1 MTPENPLMA
10 MFGGQRNPEYEEQ
23 EQNRLKDFINGSIAE
38 GGQIRQRQDI
48 KEEDD
53 ALGMAFKGFMTQASQ
68 RGEMPDAATFDERW
82 RKNNSPAREFLANF
96 FTGFSD
102 SMAGRQF
109 RAVKEK
115 AFVQERA
122 VVEEKQREQQIKQQY
137 AQQMAGVLQREI
149 EGRRDTQMKQEFA
162 ALKDQQTRETSA
174 MKTQLD
180 WLKFAQTHKLNQDKF
195 NALNSQFEWK
205 KQQEEM
211 ETSDPYLKQGLMKA
225 RAEFE
230 KAGKDP
236 DDPRYKDA
244 LLSAAVDYSHGEFA
258 FREKTKA
265 DNRPAKAPG
274 TPPDIKAAKDLMPNK
289 VTVTNGWGEQEY
301 GYQSPIQAIKTGN
314 PWLNKPD
321 WWQEQGVRDFSVGEQ
336 TQMMKTQQAVDTVRM
351 SLHTLAKN
359 PNATGLKQLLPMSV
373 QGYLRDIKPSERS
386 LVQLFNMGISKYFL
400 GESGVAISGHE
411 EQRLG
416 KGLAPFWDK
425 PENFFVGAMTFAS
438 AQEAMLARSRAGIDP
453 NELDMADV
461 VDDYLTWAQKEL
473 KEGRKPVIPSGQKM
487 MEMAAGKK
495 KMELVYD
502 NKGRIRGIKR

>member
-1 MTPENPLMA
+1 MLNLLDFM
-10 MFGGQRNPEYEEQ
+10 GGQRNPEYEEQ
-23 EQNRLKDFINGSIAE
+23 ETNRLTDFLNGSVAE
-38 GGQIRQRQDI
+38 GGQIRQRQDV

-68 RGEMPDAATFDERW
+68 RGEMPDANTFDERW

-96 FTGFSD
+96 FTGFAD

-109 RAVKEK
+109 RSVKEK
-115 AFVQERA
+115 AFVQERT
-122 VVEEKQREQQIKQQY
+122 VVEEKQREQQVKQQY

-149 EGRRDTQMKQEFA
+149 EGRRDVAMKQEFA
-162 ALKDQQTRETSA
+162 ALQDMQSRETNA
-174 MKTQLD
+174 MKMEMER
-180 WLKFAQTHKLNQDKF
+180 LKFMQKYKVDERTQSRLDAQW
-195 NALNSQFEWK
+195 EY
-205 KQQEEM
+205 KQKRDRM
-211 ETSDPYLKQGLMKA
+211 ATADPYLKQGLMKA
-225 RAEFE
+225 EAEF
-230 KAGKDP
+230 KAAGKDP
-236 DDPRYKDA
+236 DDPRYEDA

-258 FREKTKA
+258 YREGVKA

-274 TPPDIKAAKDLMPNK
+274 TPPDIKAVKDLMPTK
-289 VTVTNGWGEQEY
+289 VTITNGWGEQEF

-321 WWQEQGVRDFSVGEQ
+321 WWSEQGIRDISVAEQ
-336 TQMMKTQQAVDTVRM
+336 GQMMKTQQAVDTVRM

-359 PNATGLKQLLPMSV
+359 PTATGLKQMLPLSV
-373 QGYLRDIKPSERS
+373 QGYLRDIKPSDRS

-411 EQRLG
+411 EERLR

-438 AQEAMLARSRAGIDP
+438 AQEAMLARSRAGIDS
-453 NELDMADV
+453 NDLDMADV
-461 VDDYLTWAQKEL
+461 LDDYLTWAQKEM
-473 KEGRKPVIPSGQKM
+473 KDGRKPVIPSGQKM

-495 KMELVYD
+495 KKELIYD